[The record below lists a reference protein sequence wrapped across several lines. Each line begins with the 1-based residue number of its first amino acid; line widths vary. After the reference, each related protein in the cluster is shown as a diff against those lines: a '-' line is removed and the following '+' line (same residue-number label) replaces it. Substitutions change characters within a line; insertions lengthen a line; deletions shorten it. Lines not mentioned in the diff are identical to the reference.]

1 MWSEREGGDKGARG
15 RREERV
21 SVLSSSRIHRVLVFT
36 RPVFEIASSCT
47 TQSLCLLVKT
57 PDLQPVQQAFEGV
70 VKGAGGN
77 QDARG
82 KITDRVSFP
91 SSSRGHRV
99 HAHLSYSSFSYP
111 FKLLPHSL
119 AHLPHCLVFRF
130 YWLKVRSLAES
141 HNWLEL
147 DKFSKA
153 RKSLIGYEVSSLTI
167 YVFRYTRAMC

>member
-1 MWSEREGGDKGARG
+1 MW
-15 RREERV
+15 
-21 SVLSSSRIHRVLVFT
+21 
-36 RPVFEIASSCT
+36 
-47 TQSLCLLVKT
+47 
-57 PDLQPVQQAFEGV
+57 QAFEGV

-82 KITDRVSFP
+82 KIADRVSFP

-119 AHLPHCLVFRF
+119 AHLPHCLVFRS

-153 RKSLIGYEVSSLTI
+153 RKSLIGYEVSLLTMFSEI
-167 YVFRYTRAMC
+167 IKQSAQLGTDTGKANPLNPKIRTHLRR

>member
-1 MWSEREGGDKGARG
+1 MW
-15 RREERV
+15 
-21 SVLSSSRIHRVLVFT
+21 
-36 RPVFEIASSCT
+36 
-47 TQSLCLLVKT
+47 
-57 PDLQPVQQAFEGV
+57 QAFEGV
-70 VKGAGGN
+70 VKGGGGN

-153 RKSLIGYEVSSLTI
+153 RKSLIGYEVSLLTMFSEI
-167 YVFRYTRAMC
+167 IKQSAQLGTDTGKANPLNPKIRTHLRR

>member
-1 MWSEREGGDKGARG
+1 MW
-15 RREERV
+15 
-21 SVLSSSRIHRVLVFT
+21 
-36 RPVFEIASSCT
+36 
-47 TQSLCLLVKT
+47 
-57 PDLQPVQQAFEGV
+57 QAFEGV
-70 VKGAGGN
+70 VKGGGGN

-82 KITDRVSFP
+82 KIADRVSFP

-153 RKSLIGYEVSSLTI
+153 RKSLIGYEVSLLTMFSKI
-167 YVFRYTRAMC
+167 IKQCAQLGTDTSKANPLNPKIRTHLRR

>member
-1 MWSEREGGDKGARG
+1 MW
-15 RREERV
+15 
-21 SVLSSSRIHRVLVFT
+21 
-36 RPVFEIASSCT
+36 
-47 TQSLCLLVKT
+47 
-57 PDLQPVQQAFEGV
+57 QAFEGV
-70 VKGAGGN
+70 VKGGGGN

-82 KITDRVSFP
+82 KIADKVSFP

-111 FKLLPHSL
+111 FKLLPHSS
-119 AHLPHCLVFRF
+119 AHLLQVMHCVVFRF

-153 RKSLIGYEVSSLTI
+153 RKSLIGYEVSLLTMFSEI
-167 YVFRYTRAMC
+167 IRQCTQLGTDTCKVNPLNPKIRTHLRR